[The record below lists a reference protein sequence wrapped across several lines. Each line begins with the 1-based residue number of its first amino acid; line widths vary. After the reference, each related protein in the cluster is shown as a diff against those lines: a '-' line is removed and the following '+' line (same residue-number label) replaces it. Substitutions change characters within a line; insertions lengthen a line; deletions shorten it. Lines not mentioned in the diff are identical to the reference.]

1 VSRNRG
7 RNARRAYLGAPP
19 ATSRGGGLGLGGIY
33 AQAGCFLLV
42 SAWGYLRSLEFESS
56 PGSTSARR
64 YRWISV
70 GALAL
75 SLLTDPLALSYVGIL
90 LLLDWYRPGRPPLA
104 PAARWPAQLRALLAG
119 KIPFLVVTAALLGLT
134 LWSRT
139 NVQGVGWKPPV
150 TLAEFGVA
158 PRFMQACYIWA
169 YYLWKPL
176 LPFHLSPFYTR
187 LISFEPFAW
196 EFVASLLVVGALTAL
211 FFWRRRS
218 WPGVWLVWLCH
229 LCVLIPVLG
238 LTEHPHFAS
247 DRYSYVAA
255 VPWSVAI
262 AVVIVRLWPRRALR
276 TTALSAAGLVIVALG
291 GLSLAQTAVWRD
303 TETLGL
309 HMLAQMGNYPRQY
322 DIYRRMSA
330 ALRDEG
336 KVAESNAYFLMSLKG
351 DPHAAEKALGQA
363 RRLEDEGHA
372 KAAFAQYLIAA
383 QLRRDLAEPRYRL
396 GSILLAED
404 RTADALPFL
413 QEAVRLEPGSADAQV
428 TLGWALNR
436 TNQAPEAIPH
446 FETALRQYP
455 DDAAAHSGLG
465 VALVAIGH
473 AWEAVPHFEQ
483 VIRLL
488 PNSALAHY
496 NLGLALLDGLGRAE
510 EAAAQ
515 FEIALKLQPD
525 YPDAREAL
533 ARSRR

>member
-1 VSRNRG
+1 MVAWASG
-7 RNARRAYLGAPP
+7 R
-19 ATSRGGGLGLGGIY
+19 IY

-75 SLLTDPLALSYVGIL
+75 SLLTYPLALSYVGIL

-139 NVQGVGWKPPV
+139 NGQDVGWKPPV
-150 TLAEFGVA
+150 TLGEFGAVS
-158 PRFMQACYIWA
+158 RFMQACYIWA

-187 LISFEPFAW
+187 LISFEAFEW
-196 EFVASLLVVGALTAL
+196 EFVASFLVVGGLTAL
-211 FFWRRRS
+211 LFRQRRS
-218 WPGVWLVWLCH
+218 WSGVWLVWLCH

-255 VPWSVAI
+255 VPWSVTI

-276 TTALSAAGLVIVALG
+276 TTALLVAGVVIVALG
-291 GLSLAQTAVWRD
+291 GPSASQAVVWRG

-309 HMLAQMGNYPRQY
+309 HLVAQMGDHPHRF
-322 DIYRRMSA
+322 DIYRRMSV

-336 KVAESNAYFLMSLKG
+336 KAAESNAYFLKSLKG
-351 DPHAAEKALGQA
+351 DPHAAEKSLSQA
-363 RRLEDEGHA
+363 RPLEDQGQSQ
-372 KAAFAQYLIAA
+372 AAFAQYLIAS
-383 QLRRDLAEPRYRL
+383 QLRPGLAEPRFRL
-396 GSILLAED
+396 GTILLADD
-404 RTADALPFL
+404 RAADALPFL
-413 QEAVRLEPGSADAQV
+413 QEAVRLEPGLTDAQI

-436 TNQAPEAIPH
+436 TSQAPEAIPH
-446 FETALRQYP
+446 FETALRQQP

-465 VALVAIGH
+465 VALAAIGH
-473 AWEAVPHFEQ
+473 AREAVPHFEQ

-496 NLGLALLDGLGRAE
+496 NLGLAVLDSLGRTE

-515 FEIALKLQPD
+515 FEIVLRLQPD
-525 YPDAREAL
+525 YPGAREAL